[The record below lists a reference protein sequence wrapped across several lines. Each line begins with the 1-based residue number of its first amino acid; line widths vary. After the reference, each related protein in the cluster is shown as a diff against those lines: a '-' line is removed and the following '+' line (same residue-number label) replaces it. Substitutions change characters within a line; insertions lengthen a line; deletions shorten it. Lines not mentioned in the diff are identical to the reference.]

1 MEEDVCEEYKS
12 SLLDLTCNSKPLINM
27 LTMLAEENV
36 QQAPRIV
43 RSIEEHLQKVP
54 IEMKL
59 PVLYLIDSI
68 MKNVGGDYRA
78 LFTQNIVSNFCNV
91 FEKGDE
97 RMRMQ
102 LFKLRQTWVDIF
114 PNKKLYALD
123 TRVKQMDPAWPIM
136 AKEPQQT
143 SIHVNPKFLEA
154 KTKGQEQE
162 TLEQQAA
169 KLASLNA
176 LNKATADKQLL
187 KSLKPPSSV
196 ATTHAP
202 TPTPVPAGVA
212 ARPQMPRPPVP
223 IAARDPR
230 LQQRSMP
237 SADISRPPPVSSAS
251 SVQPVQLGS
260 VIVAPAQGTTTNTAS
275 CTPVTVS
282 DQAPPDKHGNN
293 RLSAREKHAAIKSPP
308 RKFRIPKTSDRK
320 KDEDNG
326 SKNGEVEPSSP
337 TKTSPSKSRKSAE
350 DRDERQQRGRAG
362 SVGKSSSS
370 SSSSSSSQSRGGKKG
385 RGKNGKSKSE
395 ENVRPNGDVE
405 MMDVLPS
412 GDVDMR
418 VQVEKK
424 RDSTDTTQDAP
435 LHKRQRGH
443 AEEGLADF
451 DYRKPPDRPGGFT
464 NASQRGWAQYKAKHP
479 DEFKSPL
486 RPARENMDVRDEDLR
501 QMQDSAGRGA
511 YQGRGPMQPFVDR
524 FGRPVLRKL
533 MTDPRFRTHV
543 GQSGNSDMSLQQQ
556 MYEMLADPDVFLQQT
571 DEQMRAGRLNPDL
584 HRELKAELEKISQF
598 RKSQPQS
605 PIMPL
610 NWQGGPPGP
619 GFPPWNQPSFG
630 GMTTGMPPLCE
641 PAPSV
646 GTIRVD
652 TKMRKVQFVDDV
664 AVVLMDGSETRQ
676 IMFKGPPK
684 RVFIDD
690 MEPISLPFDGTVHE
704 FVSKRTGKKRTIKFG
719 APLREIFLDG
729 VPYSAQF
736 DNSPIAIK
744 TADGEVHV
752 IRLEPQPPTVD
763 IEKRPPEHVLRALNL
778 HPEKLADTDS
788 DLRTLPPEVKLPA
801 TEGENS
807 MDVDMRL
814 PASEGAK
821 DVDLRKRGD
830 MDESGTSW
838 NSPQQAGVGWG
849 QSRPQQ
855 PTEGGF
861 QQSKE
866 SGGWVRYGSTSEERT
881 AVSSNWPQQPPLGQ
895 PQQDPN
901 IRPPWPPGPGE
912 WNNNF
917 GVGEVRPG
925 FLQPQF
931 PPCRPPFT
939 AGDPAPTS
947 DGPTSAWWTSTTP
960 SSPSGIIELGSPSA
974 TCTTLHGGYQAAP
987 SGA

>member
-43 RSIEEHLQKVP
+43 RTIEEHLQKVP

-123 TRVKQMDPAWPIM
+123 TRVKQMDPAWPVM

-162 TLEQQAA
+162 TMEQQAA

-176 LNKATADKQLL
+176 LNKATTEKILNAGVPSTEGEQVQRLLLQKQQEFIFLQRQKLQLELQMQQQQLRQKQEAEQLL
-187 KSLKPPSSV
+187 KSLKPPSSG
-196 ATTHAP
+196 ATTR
-202 TPTPVPAGVA
+202 TPTPAPVPVGVA
-212 ARPQMPRPPVP
+212 VRPQMPRPPAPV
-223 IAARDPR
+223 AARDPR
-230 LQQRSMP
+230 LQQRSAP
-237 SADISRPPPVSSAS
+237 SADSNKPPPVSSAPS
-251 SVQPVQLGS
+251 VQLGS
-260 VIVAPAQGTTTNTAS
+260 VIVAPSQGTVQNTAS
-275 CTPVTVS
+275 SAPATVS
-282 DQAPPDKHGNN
+282 EQASPDKRGNN
-293 RLSAREKHAAIKSPP
+293 RVSAREKHAAIKSPP

-320 KDEDNG
+320 KDDEDG
-326 SKNGEVEPSSP
+326 GKNGEVEPSSP

-350 DRDERQQRGRAG
+350 DRDERQQHGRAG

-370 SSSSSSSQSRGGKKG
+370 SSSSGSSSQGRGGKKG
-385 RGKNGKSKSE
+385 RGKNAKGKSE

-424 RDSTDTTQDAP
+424 RDAVDTTQESP
-435 LHKRQRGH
+435 QHKRQRGH

-451 DYRKPPDRPGGFT
+451 DYRKPPDRPGGIS

-501 QMQDSAGRGA
+501 QMQDSMGRGG
-511 YQGRGPMQPFVDR
+511 YRGPMQPSVDR

-543 GQSGNSDMSLQQQ
+543 GQPGNNDMSLQQQQQ

-605 PIMPL
+605 PIVPL

-619 GFPPWNQPSFG
+619 GVP
-630 GMTTGMPPLCE
+630 TLE
-641 PAPSV
+641 PAFIRRREQSYASSV
-646 GTIRVD
+646 
-652 TKMRKVQFVDDV
+652 
-664 AVVLMDGSETRQ
+664 
-676 IMFKGPPK
+676 
-684 RVFIDD
+684 
-690 MEPISLPFDGTVHE
+690 
-704 FVSKRTGKKRTIKFG
+704 
-719 APLREIFLDG
+719 
-729 VPYSAQF
+729 
-736 DNSPIAIK
+736 
-744 TADGEVHV
+744 
-752 IRLEPQPPTVD
+752 
-763 IEKRPPEHVLRALNL
+763 RAC
-778 HPEKLADTDS
+778 
-788 DLRTLPPEVKLPA
+788 
-801 TEGENS
+801 
-807 MDVDMRL
+807 
-814 PASEGAK
+814 
-821 DVDLRKRGD
+821 
-830 MDESGTSW
+830 
-838 NSPQQAGVGWG
+838 
-849 QSRPQQ
+849 
-855 PTEGGF
+855 
-861 QQSKE
+861 
-866 SGGWVRYGSTSEERT
+866 
-881 AVSSNWPQQPPLGQ
+881 SSCW
-895 PQQDPN
+895 
-901 IRPPWPPGPGE
+901 
-912 WNNNF
+912 
-917 GVGEVRPG
+917 
-925 FLQPQF
+925 
-931 PPCRPPFT
+931 
-939 AGDPAPTS
+939 
-947 DGPTSAWWTSTTP
+947 
-960 SSPSGIIELGSPSA
+960 
-974 TCTTLHGGYQAAP
+974 HH
-987 SGA
+987 